1 MVETAAVDGA
11 HQHKEEVRAA
21 VRAGA
26 ALTPTYA
33 LMNGLATVIACY
45 GLLVDSPAGIIGAMV
60 VAMLLGPIA
69 GVSLALVEADMALLG
84 RSLVAEMV
92 GVAIVLATAF
102 LLGLL
107 HPDIPIGPEMQARTE
122 PGSADLVIALAGGAA
137 ATIAAINGGV
147 SVSLVGVAIATALV
161 PPLSTG
167 SMLVARGMPAL
178 AMGAFVLAF
187 TNMVAIQCSASVIF
201 WAAGYGPR
209 TCTWSAG
216 SRLVLH
222 NTISVL
228 LLVGLAILLGLST
241 HRAVRNMV
249 FETTVRK
256 TLRGAVQHAPGAY
269 LAEVRF
275 AHQPG
280 QTIVRAVI
288 RSPQPVSAPEVA
300 AMEAQLPRAPDGS
313 AIALRVRRIAVEV
326 MTGTGPLLETDPT
339 PSVAPHAE
347 SD

>member
-1 MVETAAVDGA
+1 
-11 HQHKEEVRAA
+11 

-69 GVSLALVEADMALLG
+69 GVSLALVDADMPLL
-84 RSLVAEMV
+84 RRALVAEAV
-92 GVAIVLATAF
+92 GVAIVLVTAWVI
-102 LLGLL
+102 GIL
-107 HPDIPIGPEMQARTE
+107 HPDIPIGPEMQARTH

-147 SVSLVGVAIATALV
+147 SLSLVGVAIATALV

-167 SMLVARGMPAL
+167 SMLVARGMTELAL
-178 AMGAFVLAF
+178 DAFLLAF
-187 TNMVAIQCSASVIF
+187 TNMVAIQCSASAIF
-201 WAAGYGPR
+201 WVAGYGPR
-209 TCTWSAG
+209 ARPWAAG
-216 SRLVLH
+216 SRLVRH
-222 NTISVL
+222 NTVSAL
-228 LLVGLAILLGLST
+228 LLVSLAVLLGLST
-241 HRAVRNMV
+241 HRVVRTLV

-256 TLRGAVQHAPGAY
+256 TLQGAVQQVPGAY

-288 RSPQPVSAPEVA
+288 RSPQPVAAAAVA

-313 AIALRVRRIAVEV
+313 AIALRVRHITVEV
-326 MTGTGPLLETDPT
+326 MTGSGPLLETDPT
-339 PSVAPHAE
+339 PSAAPHAE
-347 SD
+347 SE